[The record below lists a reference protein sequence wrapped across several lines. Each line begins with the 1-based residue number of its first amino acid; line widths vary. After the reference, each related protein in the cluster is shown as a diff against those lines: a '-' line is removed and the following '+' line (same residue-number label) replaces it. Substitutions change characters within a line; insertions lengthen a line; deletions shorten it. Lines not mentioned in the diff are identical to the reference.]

1 MASKNLMDLDV
12 QSLGS
17 FIQNFVIFLAGL
29 LPFSDPLESLLCIIL
44 VCFVVSFLYY
54 MFSLVFFIFPI

>member
-17 FIQNFVIFLAGL
+17 FIQNFVIFL